1 MWVCVS
7 AHGAPREASATFLH
21 DYPPG
26 GQLCRATS
34 RSSCEAQCFGVIRRG
49 SLYPGN
55 PFRMTLMGLGVKLQP
70 SPMTKRI

>member
-7 AHGAPREASATFLH
+7 AHGAPHEVSATFLH
-21 DYPPG
+21 GYPPG
-26 GQLCRATS
+26 GRLRRATS
-34 RSSCEAQCFGVIRRG
+34 RSSCEAKCFGVIRRG

-55 PFRMTLMGLGVKLQP
+55 QFRMTLMGLGVKLQS